1 MAEKPLENQDAAP
14 EKADTT
20 VSSRIQTDDRDKS
33 DFTTADGTPPIT
45 IKGQYVKD
53 LSFEAPS
60 TPNIF
65 SVIQKKQPDID
76 VNINIDHRSLED
88 DNIEVTL
95 EFEVRCSTGDDIVFI
110 IELQYSGV
118 FTINVSD
125 EHYQPVLFIECPRL
139 LFPFAR
145 NILAS
150 ITREAGFSQM
160 MLGPV
165 DFVTMYKNQLQQM
178 ATKNGGA

>member
-14 EKADTT
+14 EKAATT
-20 VSSRIQTDDRDKS
+20 ASSRIQTDD
-33 DFTTADGTPPIT
+33 TAADGAPPIT
-45 IKGQYVKD
+45 IKAQYVKD
-53 LSFEAPS
+53 LSFEAPT
-60 TPNIF
+60 TPSIF
-65 SVIQKKQPDID
+65 SAIQKKQPDVD
-76 VNINIDHRSLED
+76 VNINIDHRYLED

-95 EFEVRCSTGDDIVFI
+95 EFEVRCSTGDDIVFL

-125 EHYQPVLFIECPRL
+125 EHFQPVLFIECPRL

-165 DFVTMYKNQLQQM
+165 DFVTMYQNQLQQM
-178 ATKNGGA
+178 ATKNSGS